1 MSTFFN
7 TFSRILG
14 FFSAIFIFFIFLA
27 LLAIF
32 LKPLINTSKFQ
43 NYGENNKSINKMAIL
58 KLSGPIISS
67 SDRIY
72 NFSNTNAIYP
82 SLIKEYLDDLKK
94 EKILGLIIS
103 INSPGGSVSASNSIF
118 NLINN
123 YKKNNNIPIYF
134 HSTDMLASG
143 AYWISMSGNKIYTS
157 YGSLVGSIG
166 VKGPDWIY
174 YNTPNL
180 LSSGFLGNAIES
192 QKGIRLFSNTA
203 GKSKDILN
211 PFREPTL
218 SESKNLQLMVDQIYN
233 DFINIVSSNRK
244 IEKKILRNEIGAM
257 IYSSRDAKNNFLI
270 DGVKNLNEVVN
281 IMKKKLKVKDIS
293 IITNESKFKNL
304 NLSMFFDSKN
314 EEKINSIFCN
324 NIKNQLSI
332 AIINSC

>member
-27 LLAIF
+27 SLAIF

-82 SLIKEYLDDLKK
+82 SLIKEYLDDLEK

-180 LSSGFLGNAIES
+180 LSSGFLGNEI
-192 QKGIRLFSNTA
+192 KKKNGIRLFSNTA

-211 PFREPTL
+211 PFR
-218 SESKNLQLMVDQIYN
+218 
-233 DFINIVSSNRK
+233 
-244 IEKKILRNEIGAM
+244 
-257 IYSSRDAKNNFLI
+257 
-270 DGVKNLNEVVN
+270 
-281 IMKKKLKVKDIS
+281 
-293 IITNESKFKNL
+293 
-304 NLSMFFDSKN
+304 
-314 EEKINSIFCN
+314 
-324 NIKNQLSI
+324 
-332 AIINSC
+332 